1 MPDKKAVPA
10 GLYDKEYFH
19 LRGGEKRSE
28 MTFLDQFLELYP
40 GNPSQA
46 FWRAIEAE
54 ALLSEKFASPLLDL
68 GCGDGCF
75 ASVLFGR
82 LGIKPAA
89 GCDLSAV
96 KVEKAGALGLYCEA
110 VTADILK
117 LPYKDGS
124 FAAVFSNC
132 VLEHIPDDV
141 AALKEAARVLG
152 PGGTFIFTV
161 PSENFIASLP
171 AYGKLRQKGLEDE
184 ARAYAARI
192 DKRLEH
198 HHYRSPGEWKDLLH
212 RAGLNLGKT
221 VYYLNA
227 DAERLW
233 IRFLEAEEWAG
244 GLPWPLDG
252 PFRLALKAWAG
263 IVMRAPRLW
272 KAVEGGGGGGL
283 MIVAVKE
290 VK

>member
-1 MPDKKAVPA
+1 
-10 GLYDKEYFH
+10 
-19 LRGGEKRSE
+19 
-28 MTFLDQFLELYP
+28 MTFLDQFLKMYP

-54 ALLSEKFASPLLDL
+54 ALLSEEFGSPLLDL
-68 GCGDGCF
+68 GCGDGRF

-82 LGIKPAA
+82 LGIKPAS
-89 GCDLSAV
+89 GCDLSAG
-96 KVEKAGALGLYCEA
+96 KVEKAGALGLYGVAE
-110 VTADILK
+110 TADILK
-117 LPYKDGS
+117 LPYKDGA

-132 VLEHIPDDV
+132 VLEHIPDDL
-141 AALKEAARVLG
+141 AAIKEAARVLG

-161 PSENFIASLP
+161 PSENFIANLP

-198 HHYRSPGEWKDLLH
+198 HHYRGPDEWKALLGK
-212 RAGLNLGKT
+212 AGLTMNKA

-227 DAERLW
+227 DAERVW
-233 IRFLEAEEWAG
+233 IRFFEAEEWG
-244 GLPWPLDG
+244 GALPWPLAG
-252 PFRLALKAWAG
+252 AFRYALKAWAE
-263 IVMRAPRLW
+263 IVMRGPRLW
-272 KAVEGGGGGGL
+272 RAVEGGKAGGL